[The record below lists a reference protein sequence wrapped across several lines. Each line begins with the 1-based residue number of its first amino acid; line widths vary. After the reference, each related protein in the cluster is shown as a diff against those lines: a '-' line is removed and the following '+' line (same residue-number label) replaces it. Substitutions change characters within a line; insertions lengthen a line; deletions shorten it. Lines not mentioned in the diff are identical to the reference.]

1 MRKKSILDGRFV
13 QLLML
18 NGEFERIKEKRIDV
32 YEHDG
37 ACYVIPTV
45 SVEKRPLMP
54 VADLLGFNYNYYITL
69 CFLRYQCRIGFGR
82 RKNDEKS

>member
-1 MRKKSILDGRFV
+1 MIKKSIIEGRFA

-37 ACYVIPTV
+37 ACSVIPTV
-45 SVEKRPLMP
+45 SVEKRPLTP
-54 VADLLGFNYNYYITL
+54 VADLLGFNYNYYITR
-69 CFLRYQCRIGFGR
+69 CFLRYQCRIGVGR
-82 RKNDEKS
+82 RKNNEKS